1 MSIKL
6 NDEISSVSLD
16 NDKIGTVYEKLLYD
30 NRDRDHAIGDL
41 TALVNKSLLQITLH
55 QRFPGK
61 LRERCHNVERKLWK
75 CCLLTLLQRNPGT
88 LLKC

>member
-1 MSIKL
+1 MFYQL
-6 NDEISSVSLD
+6 HLCSL
-16 NDKIGTVYEKLLYD
+16 KFVLCCQLSTTFSE
-30 NRDRDHAIGDL
+30 
-41 TALVNKSLLQITLH
+41 SLENVCKITLH